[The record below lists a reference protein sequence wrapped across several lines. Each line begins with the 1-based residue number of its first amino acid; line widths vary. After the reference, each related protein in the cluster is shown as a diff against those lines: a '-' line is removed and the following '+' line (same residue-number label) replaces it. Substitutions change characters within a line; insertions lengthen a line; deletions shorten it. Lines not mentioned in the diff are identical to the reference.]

1 MEQHSSKRY
10 QQHEKL
16 LEITSGK
23 GASTRLEDQFVI
35 SFRIENVLN
44 LLGIRS
50 RSQMVK
56 VIIRRKLIGTATG
69 IFDVS
74 ANRSASNIFSNRRAP
89 SISRN
94 REIIDGA

>member
-16 LEITSGK
+16 LEITDGK
-23 GASTRLEDQFVI
+23 RASMRLEDQFVI
-35 SFRIENVLN
+35 SFRIENILD
-44 LLGIRS
+44 LSGIRS

-56 VIIRRKLIGTATG
+56 VIIRRKMIDTATG
-69 IFDVS
+69 TFDVS
-74 ANRSASNIFSNRRAP
+74 ANPSASDIFSNRRAP

>member
-1 MEQHSSKRY
+1 
-10 QQHEKL
+10 
-16 LEITSGK
+16 
-23 GASTRLEDQFVI
+23 
-35 SFRIENVLN
+35 
-44 LLGIRS
+44 
-50 RSQMVK
+50 MVK